1 MAYPNPFR
9 TRHSEA
15 ASRNLALFTAT
26 FAPEVLHALPAPPFE
41 QLYVLRSAPGAGKTS
56 LMNCLTA
63 STLSYIHQHR
73 SKTANLV
80 SFLTEFGVLETNG
93 PTVIGVLENLDRN
106 YAGLLDV
113 TADPDR
119 RRRLLFKLLDARV
132 IQGLVRSCLEFVGRS
147 PNGNPDELQFYP
159 TGPDAAR
166 AFARLGG
173 TSGGDLLRAAD
184 LAEDEL
190 LDLFDEI
197 VATPGELPTGHSRM
211 HSLTALS
218 ATEIEVAGVR
228 LTARPLIMFD
238 DAHALTE
245 DQRDALLGELRNRA
259 ITVGRWM
266 ATRNVALEDDELFGA
281 GDEGRDFDVIEL
293 EALSRDRTSSATAL
307 HRLTGQTLTPTR
319 FRKVLLEIADKRA
332 SVALDRMLTDDT
344 ALTSLIE
351 LEPDI
356 ALEYASQDPFERVR
370 ARIAGN
376 GGAQPRYAMWM
387 HEAQQL
393 EGRDGL
399 ARLSELEVLIERDQ
413 SRAQQELFAD
423 LPLSREELSA
433 RGSSSLR
440 EAAYLR
446 IAVECGIPYYV
457 GTEIYARLGSANIEQ
472 FLELCGDLMARL
484 QTQDATGREL
494 ALSPAIQDKIARDA
508 GRNYYRSLPQL
519 PDGDLVQR
527 LVDGIAQISRTEARK
542 PRIPY
547 PPGVT
552 GTALR
557 MSDRAKLRE
566 TSTRKLPQME
576 MLYRALKSAIA
587 HNVVWI
593 ELNYRV
599 KNSDYMV
606 IYLNRLLCPAFDMP
620 LGLGGFRERKLIEMA
635 SWMVDES
642 PRLDSGA
649 NDAQGVLL

>member
-15 ASRNLALFTAT
+15 ASRNIALFTAT

-41 QLYVLRSAPGAGKTS
+41 QFYVIRSAPGAGKTS
-56 LMNCLTA
+56 LMKCLTA
-63 STLSYIHQHR
+63 STLRYVHQHR
-73 SKTANLV
+73 SKTATLV
-80 SFLTEFGVLETNG
+80 SFLTDFGVLEPTG
-93 PTVIGVLENLDRN
+93 PLVIGVLENLDQN

-113 TADPDR
+113 TQDPDR
-119 RRRLLFKLLDARV
+119 RRRLLFKLIDARV
-132 IQGLVRSCLEFVGRS
+132 IQGLVRSSLEFLGKS
-147 PNGNPDELQFYP
+147 PSDDPDLVKFHP
-159 TGPDAAR
+159 TTPDSTR
-166 AFARLGG
+166 AFSRLGG
-173 TSGGDLLRAAD
+173 TSGAELIRAAEA
-184 LAEDEL
+184 AEDEL

-197 VATPGELPTGHSRM
+197 IATPGEMPAGHSRM

-228 LTARPLIMFD
+228 LPARPLIMFD
-238 DAHALTE
+238 DAHALAE
-245 DQRDALLGELRNRA
+245 DQRNALLGELRNRA
-259 ITVGRWM
+259 ITVGRWL

-293 EALSRDRTSSATAL
+293 EALARERTSSAVAL
-307 HRLTGQTLTPTR
+307 KRLAGQTLTPAR
-319 FRKVLLEIADKRA
+319 FRNVLLDIADKRA
-332 SVALDRMLTDDT
+332 SGALDRMLTDDT
-344 ALTSLIE
+344 ALTSLIRV
-351 LEPDI
+351 EPDD
-356 ALEYASQDPFERVR
+356 ALLNASENPFDKVR
-370 ARIAGN
+370 ARIAAI
-376 GGAQPRYAMWM
+376 GGADPRYSEWM
-387 HEAQQL
+387 RETEQL

-399 ARLSELEVLIERDQ
+399 ARLSELEVLIERDR
-413 SRAQQELFAD
+413 SRAQQELFAG
-423 LPLSREELSA
+423 LPLAHEELTA

-446 IAVECGIPYYV
+446 TAVDCGIPYYL
-457 GTEIYARLGSANIEQ
+457 GTESYARLGGANIEQ

-494 ALSPAIQDKIARDA
+494 ALTPAIQDKIARDA
-508 GRNYYRSLPQL
+508 SRAYYRGLLHL
-519 PDGDLVQR
+519 PDGDYVQR
-527 LVDGIAQISRTEARK
+527 LVDGVARISREEARK

-566 TSTRKLPQME
+566 PETQKMPQME

-599 KNSDYMV
+599 KNRDYMV
-606 IYLNRLLCPAFDMP
+606 IYLNRLLCPVFDMP
-620 LGLGGFRERKLIEMA
+620 LGLGGFRERKLIDMS
-635 SWMVDES
+635 SWMVETPPRTAEGADE
-642 PRLDSGA
+642 G
-649 NDAQGVLL
+649 QGKLL

>member
-41 QLYVLRSAPGAGKTS
+41 QFYVLRSAPGAGKTS

-63 STLSYIHQHR
+63 STLNYVHQHR

-80 SFLTEFGVLETNG
+80 SFLSEFGVLETGG
-93 PTVIGVLENLDRN
+93 PTVIGVLENLDQN

-113 TADPDR
+113 AEEPDLQ
-119 RRRLLFKLLDARV
+119 RRLLFKLLDARV
-132 IQGLVRSCLEFVGRS
+132 IQGLVRSCLEFVGRD
-147 PNGNPDELQFYP
+147 PNDDPSLLQFQP
-159 TGPDAAR
+159 TTPDSAR
-166 AFARLGG
+166 AFSRLGG
-173 TSGGDLLRAAD
+173 TNGAELIRAAES
-184 LAEDEL
+184 AEDEL

-197 VATPGELPTGHSRM
+197 IAGPGEMPTGHSRL
-211 HSLTALS
+211 HSLIALS

-238 DAHALTE
+238 DAHALAE
-245 DQRDALLGELRNRA
+245 DQRDSLLGELRNRA
-259 ITVGRWM
+259 VTVGRWM
-266 ATRNVALEDDELFGA
+266 AIRNVALDDSELFGA

-293 EALSRDRTSSATAL
+293 EALSRDRTSSAAAL
-307 HRLTGQTLTPTR
+307 QRLTGQTLTPVR
-319 FRKVLLEIADKRA
+319 FRKVLLDIADKRA
-332 SVALDRMLTDDT
+332 STALDRMLTDDT
-344 ALTSLIE
+344 ALTSLIAV
-351 LEPDI
+351 EPDV
-356 ALEYASQDPFERVR
+356 ALEYASENPFEKVR
-370 ARIAGN
+370 SRIAAN
-376 GGAQPRYAMWM
+376 GGTERRYAKWIR
-387 HEAQQL
+387 EAEQL

-399 ARLSELEVLIERDQ
+399 ARLCELEVLIERDR
-413 SRAQQELFAD
+413 SRAQQELFDD
-423 LPLSREELSA
+423 LPLAREELSA

-446 IAVECGIPYYV
+446 AAVECGIPYYL
-457 GTEIYARLGSANIEQ
+457 GSEIYARLGSANIEQ

-494 ALSPAIQDKIARDA
+494 ALTPAIQDKIARDA
-508 GRNYYRSLPQL
+508 GRTYYRSLPQL

-527 LVDGIAQISRTEARK
+527 LVDGVARISREEARK

-566 TSTRKLPQME
+566 PKTQKLPQME
-576 MLYRALKSAIA
+576 MLYRGLKSAIA

-599 KNSDYMV
+599 KNADYMV
-606 IYLNRLLCPAFDMP
+606 IYLNRLLCPVFDMP

-635 SWMVDES
+635 GWMTEKSRLIGKGDDE
-642 PRLDSGA
+642 G
-649 NDAQGVLL
+649 QGVLL